1 MYNMK
6 QLIIIGAGGMGRCTY
21 CIAEQSIGY
30 GVEFEIKG
38 FLDDNLKALDGF
50 DGYKPV
56 LSTIA
61 DYQIEKEDVF
71 VCSIGEVKTKVKVS
85 EGLKAKGAKFYT
97 LVHKAASIGK
107 NTQIGEG
114 TVIDEGV
121 HIDPDVVIGTDCL
134 LQAQAIIGHDSKI
147 GNYCRIDTQCS
158 LVGGTIVKDRAT
170 IYTHAMVSHNVTIAE
185 DAIVGA
191 CSFVI
196 KNVKPG
202 VSVFGVPA
210 KPIF

>member
-1 MYNMK
+1 MK

-21 CIAEQSIGY
+21 CIAEQSVGF
-30 GVEFEIKG
+30 GEDFQIKG
-38 FLDDNLKALDGF
+38 FLDDNIHALDGF

-56 LSTIA
+56 LATIA
-61 DYQIEKEDVF
+61 DYKIEPDDVF
-71 VCSIGEVKTKVKVS
+71 VCSIGEVQTKIKVC
-85 EGLKAKGAKFYT
+85 EKLKAKGAKFYT
-97 LVHKAASIGK
+97 LIHKNSCIGK
-107 NTQIGEG
+107 NAKIGEG
-114 TVIDEGV
+114 TIIDESV
-121 HIDPDVVIGTDCL
+121 HIDPDVIVGTDCL
-134 LQAQAIIGHDSKI
+134 LQAQAVVGHDSVI
-147 GNYCRIDTQCS
+147 GNYARIDTQCS

-170 IYTHAMVSHNVTIAE
+170 IYTHAMISHNVTVGE
-185 DAIVGA
+185 DAVVGA

>member
-1 MYNMK
+1 MK

-21 CIAEQSIGY
+21 CIAEQSLGF
-30 GVEFEIKG
+30 GEDFQIKG
-38 FLDDNLKALDGF
+38 FLDDNIQALDGF
-50 DGYKPV
+50 NGYKPV

-61 DYQIEKEDVF
+61 EYKVEPDDVF
-71 VCSIGEVKTKVKVS
+71 VCSIGEVQTKLKIC
-85 EGLKAKGAKFYT
+85 EELKAKGATFYT
-97 LVHKAASIGK
+97 LIHKDASIGK
-107 NTQIGEG
+107 NTKIGQG
-114 TVIDEGV
+114 TIIDEGV
-121 HIDPDVVIGTDCL
+121 HIDPDVTIGTDCL
-134 LQAQAIIGHDSKI
+134 IQAQAIIGHDSQI
-147 GNYCRIDTQCS
+147 GNYARVDTLCS

-170 IYTHAMVSHNVTIAE
+170 IYTHSMISHNVTVGE
-185 DAIVGA
+185 DAVVGA

>member
-1 MYNMK
+1 MK

-21 CIAEQSIGY
+21 CIAEQSKGF
-30 GVEFEIKG
+30 GTEFQIKG
-38 FLDDNLKALDGF
+38 FLDDNLKALDGLE
-50 DGYKPV
+50 GYKPV
-56 LSTIA
+56 LSKIS
-61 DYQIEKEDVF
+61 DYQIEPDDVF
-71 VCSIGEVKTKVKVS
+71 VCSIGEVQTKYKIC
-85 EGLKAKGAKFYT
+85 EGLKAKGARFYS
-97 LVHKAASIGK
+97 LIHKDASIGK
-107 NTQIGEG
+107 NTKIGEG
-114 TVIDEGV
+114 TVIDESV

-134 LQAQAIIGHDSKI
+134 LQAQAIIGHDSVV
-147 GNYCRIDTQCS
+147 GNYARIDTQCS

-170 IYTHAMVSHNVTIAE
+170 IYTHAMISHNVTIGE
-185 DAIVGA
+185 DSVIGA

>member
-1 MYNMK
+1 MK

-21 CIAEQSIGY
+21 CIAEQSKGF
-30 GVEFEIKG
+30 GEDFQIKG
-38 FLDDNLKALDGF
+38 FLDDNTHALDGF
-50 DGYKPV
+50 NGYKPV

-61 DYQIEKEDVF
+61 EYKVEPDDVF
-71 VCSIGEVKTKVKVS
+71 VCSIGEVQTKLKIC
-85 EGLKAKGAKFYT
+85 EGLKAKGATFYT
-97 LVHKAASIGK
+97 LIHKDASIGK
-107 NTQIGEG
+107 NTKIGQG
-114 TVIDEGV
+114 TIIDEGV
-121 HIDPDVVIGTDCL
+121 HIDPDVTIGTDCL
-134 LQAQAIIGHDSKI
+134 IQAQAIIGHDSQI
-147 GNYCRIDTQCS
+147 GNYARVDTLCS

-170 IYTHAMVSHNVTIAE
+170 IYTHSMISHNVTIGE
-185 DAIVGA
+185 DAVVGA